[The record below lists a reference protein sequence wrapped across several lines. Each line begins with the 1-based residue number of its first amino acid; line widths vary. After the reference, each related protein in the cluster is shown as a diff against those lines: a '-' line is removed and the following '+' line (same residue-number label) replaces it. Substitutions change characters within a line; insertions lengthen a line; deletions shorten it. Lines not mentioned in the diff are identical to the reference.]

1 MTFTLLLT
9 YLKLK
14 FMETKL
20 TFAEEIAASI
30 SIVLRIL
37 GLKKDIEECKV
48 LGVEYASFTLCI
60 ENLKSAYR
68 KLTGVDFD
76 SVHID

>member
-1 MTFTLLLT
+1 
-9 YLKLK
+9 
-14 FMETKL
+14 METKF
-20 TFAEEIAASI
+20 TFQEEIAVSTA
-30 SIVLRIL
+30 IVLRIL

-60 ENLKSAYR
+60 DNLKSAYR

-76 SVHID
+76 SVHCD

>member
-9 YLKLK
+9 YLKFK
-14 FMETKL
+14 FMETKF
-20 TFAEEIAASI
+20 TFSEEIAVSS

-37 GLKKDIEECKV
+37 DLKKDIEECKV
-48 LGVEYASFTLCI
+48 LGVEYSTLTLCI
-60 ENLKSAYR
+60 DNLKSAYR

-76 SVHID
+76 SIYID